1 MTKRLGSLTNKTNIS
16 YLFLAIALAGCATNK
31 EWSAT
36 GGSRADGIVV
46 LSYEQGGYEQP
57 ILNENQG
64 LALAAARCKRW
75 GYIDAEAFGSSTR
88 ICIEHTSGLFTS
100 SCVTWKVDKKYQ
112 CTGTPDK

>member
-1 MTKRLGSLTNKTNIS
+1 MKK
-16 YLFLAIALAGCATNK
+16 AILVVTIAFTIFGCTTTK

-36 GGSRADGIVV
+36 GGSRADGAIV

-57 ILNENQG
+57 ILDENQG
-64 LALAAARCKRW
+64 LALAVARCKRW
-75 GYIDAEAFGSSTR
+75 GFSDAEAFGGSTR
-88 ICIEHTSGLFTS
+88 TCIERTSGLFTS